1 MLYKR
6 TESGPGIW
14 TRRHVWAASWTKGF
28 SVRVIRKALMAEIRR
43 LPDLWGMFGF
53 VSSSFLAVTRIIKL
67 QALNSSSIFWR
78 EQKLLLFQIAELR
91 TRWSREMW
99 SSAGSAATASSTRSG
114 PAEVWPPLPLI
125 SSIPMWLVSSDCLC
139 FTCGWLDFFFY
150 FLIGI
155 CI

>member
-1 MLYKR
+1 
-6 TESGPGIW
+6 
-14 TRRHVWAASWTKGF
+14 
-28 SVRVIRKALMAEIRR
+28 MAEIRR

-139 FTCGWLDFFFY
+139 FTCGWLDFFSTFWLVY
-150 FLIGI
+150 VYNAIHPIQLLITGLCYCYVFLSIVWTCTI
-155 CI
+155 CFWR